1 MNSGDQAG
9 NEAAP
14 SRILFELR
22 DGIAVVTLN
31 RPQARNALDDSMRT
45 EFVDVLDRVAADDEI
60 RALVLTGAG
69 SAFCAGGDIKSMQQR
84 LQAPAGKVA
93 INGWRRQRRTHHAV
107 TSLHALD
114 KPTIAAVNGPAAGLG
129 CDLALACDF
138 VMASSSANFQMSYV
152 LRGLVPDGGGL
163 YFLPRRVGLARA
175 KELFLSARRVAADEA
190 VAIGLADRQAS
201 PDDLIASAVAW
212 ARDLSK
218 GSSAAIS
225 LTKALLDR
233 SLESSFEDVCALGAE
248 AQAICYTTDEHR
260 ASVASFL
267 KKD

>member
-1 MNSGDQAG
+1 MTGEDHSKRD
-9 NEAAP
+9 AP
-14 SRILFELR
+14 PERILFEIR
-22 DGIAVVTLN
+22 DNIAVVTLN
-31 RPQARNALDDSMRT
+31 RPQARNALDDAMRG
-45 EFVDVLDRVAADDEI
+45 EFVGVLDRIASDDSI
-60 RALVLTGAG
+60 RAVVLTGAG
-69 SAFCAGGDIKSMQQR
+69 TAFCAGGDIKSMQQR
-84 LQAPAGKVA
+84 LSAPAGKVA

-190 VAIGLADRQAS
+190 VSIGLADRMTS
-201 PDDLIASAVAW
+201 PDKLVADAVQW

-218 GSSAAIS
+218 GSGPAIS
-225 LTKALLDR
+225 LTKTLLDN
-233 SLESSFEDVCALGAE
+233 SLESSFEEICAMGAE

-260 ASVASFL
+260 ESVAAFL